1 MSQSKASAPP
11 PPPPPPIGQPYP
23 IETAFEP
30 PGPINDLYRIAAVD
44 FITLL
49 SKIGMKVLSDY
60 RVYGRDKI
68 SDATMR
74 RAPGR
79 PLLSVSNHRCVVDDP
94 ATLSAMLTWSEVH
107 QINRMRWGLCAR
119 EVCFKK
125 KFLEPFFQA
134 VKVFP
139 IERGAGV
146 YQPSMQ
152 TLQLRFNAGEWVHI
166 FPEGRVVQTE
176 DLGPFK
182 WGMHWL
188 V

>member
-1 MSQSKASAPP
+1 M
-11 PPPPPPIGQPYP
+11 
-23 IETAFEP
+23 
-30 PGPINDLYRIAAVD
+30 
-44 FITLL
+44 
-49 SKIGMKVLSDY
+49 
-60 RVYGRDKI
+60 
-68 SDATMR
+68 
-74 RAPGR
+74 
-79 PLLSVSNHRCVVDDP
+79 LSVLC
-94 ATLSAMLTWSEVH
+94 AQLSAWSEVH

-125 KFLEPFFQA
+125 KFLEPFFHA

-166 FPEGRVVQTE
+166 FPEGRVVQTQ

-182 WGMHWL
+182 WGMRIRRS
-188 V
+188 VV